1 MTRSRLYEL
10 LGVNFCFW
18 PILLQKSFC
27 DTEDKFSGP
36 YTLRSNNDLR
46 DYIIGDELTGDFGND
61 LEATSIGDCGLF
73 DLFEEFCNT
82 IGPNAKSEPA
92 ARWSAYRGR
101 PEVTG
106 LPNRRL

>member
-18 PILLQKSFC
+18 TILLQKSFC

-61 LEATSIGDCGLF
+61 LEATSIRDCGLF
-73 DLFEEFCNT
+73 DLFAGN
-82 IGPNAKSEPA
+82 
-92 ARWSAYRGR
+92 
-101 PEVTG
+101 
-106 LPNRRL
+106 